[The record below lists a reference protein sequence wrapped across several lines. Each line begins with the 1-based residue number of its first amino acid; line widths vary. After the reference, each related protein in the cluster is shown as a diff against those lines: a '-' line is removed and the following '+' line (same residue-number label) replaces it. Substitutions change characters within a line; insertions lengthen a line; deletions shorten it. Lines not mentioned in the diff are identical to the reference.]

1 MDLQPNKIDGIVKPI
16 TNTRISASEW
26 NQLVG
31 SCMEFITQA
40 GFTPDPND
48 NEQFLNAFK
57 AIAASLELVGANTNL
72 SNLTA
77 TGENHF
83 VKLQSGVLQTDVD
96 YVIKRV
102 VSSAKWYEIWKS
114 GWIRQG
120 GRSGNVAG
128 GASIS
133 VVFEKTM
140 SNALYS
146 VQITPNSTYS
156 SSAEAADCVSDIST
170 TGFTIHSG
178 HIKTTWFSWEV
189 EGVAAND

>member
-57 AIAASLELVGANTNL
+57 AIAASLELIGANTNL

-83 VKLQSGVLQTDVD
+83 VQLKSGVSQEDAD
-96 YVIKRV
+96 YVVERGG
-102 VSSAKWYEIWKS
+102 SGTEWYEIWKS
-114 GWIRQG
+114 GRIRQG
-120 GRSGNVAG
+120 GRSNTVSG
-128 GASIS
+128 GATVSVTFLKEMADTNYTIS
-133 VVFEKTM
+133 FAPIGNYT
-140 SNALYS
+140 A
-146 VQITPNSTYS
+146 Q
-156 SSAEAADCVSDIST
+156 AEANDCVSAYNT
-170 TGFTIHSG
+170 TGMTFTSG
-178 HIKTTWFSWEV
+178 HIANVVFSWV
-189 EGVAAND
+189 IEGE